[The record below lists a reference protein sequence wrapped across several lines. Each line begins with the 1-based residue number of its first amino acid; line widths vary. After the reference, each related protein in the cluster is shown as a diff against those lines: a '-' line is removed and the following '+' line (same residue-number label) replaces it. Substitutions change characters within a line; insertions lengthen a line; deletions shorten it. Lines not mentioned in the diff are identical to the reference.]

1 MLNNAFC
8 NNSGMKVRVRRAY
21 CNKITGAAKLSGCGV
36 KLPNEDIQ
44 SLLIA

>member
-8 NNSGMKVRVRRAY
+8 SNSGMRRAE

-36 KLPNEDIQ
+36 KLRNEDIQ